1 MNCSHI
7 FDIIDGLNTEYVDVW
22 EDICNIE
29 SPSSSKS
36 GVDAVGE
43 YIVKFAEARGWSW
56 QRFPQEKFGYVFCV
70 TMNPKSEK
78 APVALSGHMDTVH
91 PVGLFGTPATHR
103 EGDRIYGPGV
113 VDCKGG
119 IVAGLLAMHALDK
132 CGYCDR
138 PVMMLLQS
146 NEEVGSGIENK
157 APIRTICEQA
167 KDCVAFLNLEGCGQ
181 GKISLERKGI
191 AGFKFYISGISAHA
205 SVCATAGA
213 SAIREAA
220 YKIIELEKNNEK
232 DGLTFNCG
240 VIRGG
245 SVRNTVPAECEF
257 ELDVRFSSGEQ
268 LERAKQIIQK
278 ISDTV
283 YVDGCSCWVEMTNLR
298 VAMERCDRNV
308 ELLRIAN
315 AAFEENGL
323 SVLEAAKA
331 SAGSDAADVTA
342 YGIPCLDSLGV
353 SGGRIHSKE
362 EFAIISSLAEAA
374 KRIVAIL
381 TAV

>member
-7 FDIIDGLNTEYVDVW
+7 FDIIDELNNEYVDVL

-29 SPSSSKS
+29 SPSNYKE

-43 YIVKFAEARGWSW
+43 YFVKLAEERGWRCE
-56 QRFPQEKFGYVFCV
+56 RFPQKKFGDVFCI
-70 TMNPKSEK
+70 TMNQSSAK
-78 APVALSGHMDTVH
+78 APIALSGHMDTVH
-91 PVGLFGTPATHR
+91 PLGLFGIPAVHR
-103 EGDRIYGPGV
+103 DGDRIYGPGV

-119 IVAGLLAMHALDK
+119 IVAGLLAMHALDEY
-132 CGYCDR
+132 GYSDR

-157 APIRTICEQA
+157 APIRLICDKA
-167 KDCVAFLNLEGCGQ
+167 KDAVAFLNLEGCGQ
-181 GKISLERKGI
+181 GRIALERKGI
-191 AGFKFYISGISAHA
+191 AGFRFHISGVSAHA
-205 SVCATAGA
+205 SLCATAGA

-220 YKIIELEKNNEK
+220 YKIIELEKNNEN

-283 YVDGCSCWVEMTNLR
+283 YVDGCSCRVEMTNLR

-323 SVLEAAKA
+323 SVLAPVMG
-331 SAGSDAADVTA
+331 SGGSDAADVTA

-353 SGGRIHSKE
+353 AGGRIHSKE
-362 EFAIISSLAEAA
+362 EFAIISSLAESAR
-374 KRIVAIL
+374 RIVAIL